1 MRSYLDRGYSTV
13 KMKVGL
19 VPLEE
24 DLERIEAVLEVL
36 GGDGSKLCVD
46 VNGRFSLEEA
56 IRFGHAIAGFGLRW
70 YEELLDLLDYLAHAA
85 LATSYA
91 PALATGENLLHA
103 GRAQPD
109 PARGIAP
116 RSRHPAVRSGPF
128 LRPRR
133 VPSDPRH
140 APRPRMVA
148 LPLRRM
154 GAISSRSTSPSD
166 SGSEATRATS
176 TYSPFGGFRS
186 GPAGQP
192 GRDAGCSRD
201 RLKANRRSM
210 RS

>member
-1 MRSYLDRGYSTV
+1 MELKEEMRSYLDRGYSTV

-56 IRFGHAIAGFGLRW
+56 IRFGHAIAGFGLQAGTKSCSTCSITSPMPRW
-70 YEELLDLLDYLAHAA
+70 RRPMRRRLR
-85 LATSYA
+85 
-91 PALATGENLLHA
+91 PAKTFLHA

-140 APRPRMVA
+140 ALGHGWSPR
-148 LPLRRM
+148 PLRRM

-166 SGSEATRATS
+166 SGSEATRATR
-176 TYSPFGGFRS
+176 TYSLPGG
-186 GPAGQP
+186 G
-192 GRDAGCSRD
+192 
-201 RLKANRRSM
+201 
-210 RS
+210 